1 MFQVTTFCF
10 LCHVSI
16 NLSVLDGFQM
26 KLVVTFSLLPMTP
39 FMPFSC
45 DLPTIA
51 MNTWIKTE
59 PMCLQWD
66 S

>member
-16 NLSVLDGFQM
+16 NLSVLDWFQM
-26 KLVVTFSLLPMTP
+26 KLAVTFSLLPMTP

-51 MNTWIKTE
+51 MNT
-59 PMCLQWD
+59 
-66 S
+66 